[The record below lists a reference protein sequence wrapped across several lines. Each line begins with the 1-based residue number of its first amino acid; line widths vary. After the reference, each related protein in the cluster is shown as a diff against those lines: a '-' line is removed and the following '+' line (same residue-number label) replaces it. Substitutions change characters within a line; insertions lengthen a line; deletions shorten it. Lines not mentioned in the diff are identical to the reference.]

1 MAEHAAPV
9 MAARPLLVLVLAS
22 LATAQHQTFR
32 QQPGDTTA
40 VAGDTVGE
48 SVECNVD
55 VDIVSPGGAALQ
67 CG

>member
-22 LATAQHQTFR
+22 LATAQQQTFR
-32 QQPGDTTA
+32 QQPGDMTA

-48 SVECNVD
+48 SKVYVECR
-55 VDIVSPGGAALQ
+55 
-67 CG
+67 C

>member
-22 LATAQHQTFR
+22 LATAQQQTFR
-32 QQPGDTTA
+32 QQPGDMTA

-48 SVECNVD
+48 SVECRV
-55 VDIVSPGGAALQ
+55 Q
-67 CG
+67 CKC